1 MNKKIDKIFENYFKE
16 NVFLLKNDKISTENN
31 KIDDDDIAEAVVYA
45 INAALSE
52 LSDEN
57 PAKNKEIG
65 LKMIKKIKNELKNPI
80 RISKIIDEMI
90 EEVLNEESIQ

>member
-16 NVFLLKNDKISTENN
+16 NVFLLKNDKINTKNN
-31 KIDDDDIAEAVVYA
+31 KIDDDDIAEAVVHA

-80 RISKIIDEMI
+80 RISKIIDEVI
-90 EEVLNEESIQ
+90 EEVLNEESMQ

>member
-1 MNKKIDKIFENYFKE
+1 MKNKINKIFENYFKE
-16 NVFLLKNDKISTENN
+16 NVFLLKNDEINTENN

-45 INAALSE
+45 INSALSE

-65 LKMIKKIKNELKNPI
+65 LKMIKKIKKELKNPT

-90 EEVLNEESIQ
+90 EEVLNEEFKQ